1 LEGFERGPRVDGYDF
16 ILGVAEWCAV
26 IKMHT
31 NVCICVPYVLTY
43 EVVLQ
48 SLSWS
53 TQICSGGKIYPVRS
67 PGSSSYMYRAA
78 NLTSHMHGESTAC
91 IDELHLVQHQ
101 TRGIWVCR
109 DQDAHNCLYTCIY
122 VPYVLTYEVLLQSIA
137 WSVQI
142 CSGGMISLV
151 RSRRSSSFMCILQ
164 QITRGHR
171 DQWRAACSIGDGEY
185 VYAGIK
191 ICTRLYIYLYIC
203 VTPYMNLH
211 MNRCYKASHLAFKFA
226 AAGRSLSS
234 GRLGRRLLCILQQ
247 ITRGRSVCRLHTCR
261 SMACVHRSAACSI
274 RHGEYVYAEIKMRAT
289 VYLCAIYM
297 DFQYI

>member
-1 LEGFERGPRVDGYDF
+1 
-16 ILGVAEWCAV
+16 
-26 IKMHT
+26 MHT
-31 NVCICVPYVLTY
+31 TVYTLVYMCHTY
-43 EVVLQ
+43 LHMRCCYKASHGAFKFAVVGR
-48 SLSWS
+48 SLSS
-53 TQICSGGKIYPVRS
+53 GRVGRHLLCVSCSKLHAVGLQNP
-67 PGSSSYMYRAA
+67 
-78 NLTSHMHGESTAC
+78 HM
-91 IDELHLVQHQ
+91 
-101 TRGIWVCR
+101 
-109 DQDAHNCLYTCIY
+109 
-122 VPYVLTYEVLLQSIA
+122 
-137 WSVQI
+137 
-142 CSGGMISLV
+142 
-151 RSRRSSSFMCILQ
+151 
-164 QITRGHR
+164 HR

-211 MNRCYKASHLAFKFA
+211 MNRCYKASHGAFKFA